1 MRPTEISSLFLPPIL
16 LFTIYNKNYIL
27 LISEIPLTTTT
38 ILHHHKL
45 VSNIVTTDILFA
57 HYSFWF
63 HIYFAYYY
71 SNVAIYTYCL
81 CPILFIISNIF
92 YYYRDYDNSQRS
104 HAGIHYMLI
113 LGTIF
118 LNLTMNNKNILQNS

>member
-1 MRPTEISSLFLPPIL
+1 MRPTEISSLFFPPIV

-71 SNVAIYTYCL
+71 GNFAIYIYCL
-81 CPILFIISNIF
+81 CPILLFQIYFIITEIT
-92 YYYRDYDNSQRS
+92 
-104 HAGIHYMLI
+104 II
-113 LGTIF
+113 LKDVTQACI
-118 LNLTMNNKNILQNS
+118 IC